1 MNFVCA
7 FYCVKRGC
15 YYSKASFEVILGSL
29 DRRQV
34 FCTDQT
40 SYLPDAKEHPGEKN
54 YHSFIVGSEMRI
66 LLIKKVVVTKVYPIR
81 MGLSVVF

>member
-1 MNFVCA
+1 MNIFSIVYKNWVNFVLTLYTGLKEDA
-7 FYCVKRGC
+7 M
-15 YYSKASFEVILGSL
+15 ILKHHL

-40 SYLPDAKEHPGEKN
+40 SYLPDAKEHPGEKD

-66 LLIKKVVVTKVYPIR
+66 LLIKKWW
-81 MGLSVVF
+81 